1 MSKLK
6 FILLFVILISI
17 ISVALAETNQST
29 TADTEAE
36 QLLDPSFMASVII
49 LSLIFIAVS
58 FLLDHYMDD
67 HDAYARRLRRLQY
80 YCMSYKTIDEPC
92 NYMNSIEKNKTK
104 NNKEILD
111 DCIRFRIALIHFGS
125 ISLIL
130 MACFLVA
137 LSIATYLMIKFLP
150 YCLPSLRNTNLLVVL
165 IILMVNLI
173 LLSQVCIYSRQGN
186 RIARWIKELQK
197 IKFYEC
203 CQNQK
208 YLENIIIP
216 SSGIEEWLTKMRLW
230 LARVDYDVKPDLYT
244 SILFLILILMWGFCI
259 IFFCFCG

>member
-1 MSKLK
+1 MPKLK

-36 QLLDPSFMASVII
+36 QLLSPSVMALV
-49 LSLIFIAVS
+49 LSFIFVAIS

-104 NNKEILD
+104 NDKEILD

-130 MACFLVA
+130 MACFFVA
-137 LSIATYLMIKFLP
+137 IFIATYLMINLIP
-150 YCLPSLRNTNLLVVL
+150 YCEPSLRNTNLLVVL
-165 IILMVNLI
+165 IILIVNLI
-173 LLSQVCIYSRQGN
+173 LLSQLWIYSKQGN

-197 IKFYEC
+197 IKFDKC

-216 SSGIEEWLTKMRLW
+216 RSRIEERLTKMRLW
-230 LARVDYDVKPDLYT
+230 LARVDYDVNPDLYT
-244 SILFLILILMWGFCI
+244 SILFLFLILMWVFCI

>member
-6 FILLFVILISI
+6 FILLFVIIISI

-36 QLLDPSFMASVII
+36 QLLDPRDTVTI
-49 LSLIFIAVS
+49 LSLIFVAIS

-67 HDAYARRLRRLQY
+67 HDAYARRLRSLQY
-80 YCMSYKTIDEPC
+80 YCMSYKTIDKPCC

-104 NNKEILD
+104 NDKEILD
-111 DCIRFRIALIHFGS
+111 DCIRFRIALMHFGS

-137 LSIATYLMIKFLP
+137 LFIATYLMIYFLP
-150 YCLPSLRNTNLLVVL
+150 SCEPSLNTNLLVFL
-165 IILMVNLI
+165 IILMVNGI
-173 LLSQVCIYSRQGN
+173 ILSQLWIYSKQGN

-197 IKFYEC
+197 IGFDKC

-216 SSGIEEWLTKMRLW
+216 HSRIEEWLTKMRLR
-230 LARVDYDVKPDLYT
+230 LARVDYDVNLDLYT
-244 SILFLILILMWGFCI
+244 IILFLILFFMWVFCI
-259 IFFCFCG
+259 IYFCFCG

>member
-29 TADTEAE
+29 TADTEAG
-36 QLLDPSFMASVII
+36 QLLDPSFIVPVAI
-49 LSLIFIAVS
+49 LSLIFVALS
-58 FLLDHYMDD
+58 FISDHYMDD
-67 HDAYARRLRRLQY
+67 HDGYARRLRRLQY
-80 YCMSYKTIDEPC
+80 YCMSYKTLDEPC

-104 NNKEILD
+104 NDKEILD
-111 DCIRFRIALIHFGS
+111 DCIRFRIVLIHFGS

-137 LSIATYLMIKFLP
+137 ILIATYVMIKFLQ
-150 YCLPSLRNTNLLVVL
+150 YCEPSLRITNLPVVL
-165 IILMVNLI
+165 IILMVHFI
-173 LLSQVCIYSRQGN
+173 LFSQLWLYSRQGN

-197 IKFYEC
+197 IKFDKC

-208 YLENIIIP
+208 YLENIFIP
-216 SSGIEEWLTKMRLW
+216 PRRFEMWLTEMRLR
-230 LARVDYDVKPDLYT
+230 LARVDNDVKPDLYT
-244 SILFLILILMWGFCI
+244 SILFLVVVFMWVVCI
-259 IFFCFCG
+259 IFFSFCG